1 MAMDDD
7 AVSVAWSSASETE
20 RLMFTVLSNVDRVD
34 LAALPRLATAAAED
48 DRPAARVEELPR
60 IVEEEPAAPP
70 PAAEAPPPPLAYEAP
85 PPPLAYEAPPPPL
98 AYEAP
103 PPAPPA
109 DEAPA
114 PPAIE
119 HTHAPP
125 AVEHPHAPPAEHHH
139 APPAEHHH
147 PPPPPPPSYDAS
159 PPPAPERLAGGGDAV
174 EAVALPPR
182 EEVAAPRMDPEEEE
196 LEKRSVLLDLQRF
209 EQQGVRLTRAWTMA
223 DRLED
228 MTLELRRIV
237 LAMDER
243 SNVNM
248 MRDGLKMLVT
258 GVEMVSNRFR
268 ILDLEGWSSDVCQD
282 LHRFDSNLGR
292 IYRKYWRRSTSNSP
306 EGEIAFALLGSLGM
320 HHMKRTMTKQMLSG
334 GGGGGFRGGG
344 GGGAF
349 ARRRPAS
356 PDTSDDEQPPPRRA

>member
-1 MAMDDD
+1 MEDDL
-7 AVSVAWSSASETE
+7 ASVAWSSASETE

-34 LAALPRLATAAAED
+34 LAAIPRPGAEGD
-48 DRPAARVEELPR
+48 GGLQPSPRIEELPR
-60 IVEEEPAAPP
+60 IEEERAPAPPPP
-70 PAAEAPPPPLAYEAP
+70 PAAAAPPEDRPLAFHSPPRAPDEPPPPRAPDEPPPRAPDEP
-85 PPPLAYEAPPPPL
+85 PPPPREEEPPPRPAEEPPRPPADAPYPPPLDPPPP
-98 AYEAP
+98 AAAPIAEAP
-103 PPAPPA
+103 PPAPP
-109 DEAPA
+109 EP
-114 PPAIE
+114 
-119 HTHAPP
+119 
-125 AVEHPHAPPAEHHH
+125 
-139 APPAEHHH
+139 
-147 PPPPPPPSYDAS
+147 
-159 PPPAPERLAGGGDAV
+159 
-174 EAVALPPR
+174 
-182 EEVAAPRMDPEEEE
+182 PRMDPEEEE

-209 EQQGVRLTRAWTMA
+209 EQQGVRLTRAWTTA

-248 MRDGLKMLVT
+248 MRDGLRMLVT
-258 GVEMVSNRFR
+258 GIEMVSNRFH

-282 LHRFDSNLGR
+282 LNRFDTSLGR

-334 GGGGGFRGGG
+334 GAGRRGAGPA
-344 GGGAF
+344 GGAF
-349 ARRRPAS
+349 PRRRPAS